1 MSDAGPVRRPRRS
14 QEQRFQP
21 FPRAG
26 LLVHLQDVLVG
37 EVRRPD
43 FRPPPDEESS
53 EEEEPVWT
61 DDEEED
67 EGEEGGARRG
77 DGEGDDDVD
86 VDDEEEESEGGAW
99 SDGELYVA
107 ADGDAWDAEE
117 EEDGDED
124 EDDDYDDDD
133 DGYDGRGAAA
143 SRAAVGPPADV
154 DYLSRALRGMET
166 ASGPDE
172 REAFTRY
179 AGTLYRRQFQPG
191 RPGYRPPRPRDPPPP
206 PPPRA
211 RPPLTTATT
220 AAPAVG
226 TAAPCGGD
234 DSAPRLERDPDAA
247 YASWTRDMPDGT
259 FLAMPSWVALRREP
273 RGPPGRPVGPP
284 DILRRAPRA
293 LTFTPQ
299 AASAALVSRDQDAW
313 EALVPLH
320 HLQMH
325 SWGGSA
331 PPSRGGVYATPAP
344 ETRGVWRRALRQAI
358 ALHHAMFLAP
368 LQSSTVGA
376 PALAGEALAFALD
389 AAARAAVN
397 HDAAA
402 RELPE
407 RAARALR
414 AVGRR
419 APAASGPRPGLF
431 RAFCGSLAYWPEL
444 RVLSG
449 HPEDVRFAAFHLAVA
464 EVYLLARAHGQN
476 PGFTAE
482 ERELLAPMFTL
493 TVLAVHHA
501 LRWLTTAV
509 ARAVSDIPDDEAF
522 RAVRS
527 RVPASLVPLGSIALS
542 DAEYAV
548 LNATEV
554 AAARDA
560 TGLGQAV
567 SLGYAAA
574 RSALTGLMRAHA
586 GGSDALVAFA
596 LVLQRLA
603 GHANLLLN
611 CLLGAAVHGGRPVRV
626 YEAALDDYAELMDA
640 LDPLVRACPLAEFW
654 EQRDAVMRQ
663 LRLTPAPGPP
673 TGGKRLVIAPALPSE
688 DLDGL
693 VPPTAVRPAHLGP
706 DVDLA
711 EYAARH
717 PELVGVPE
725 PRAHLSARRPPR
737 GR

>member
-61 DDEEED
+61 DDDEE
-67 EGEEGGARRG
+67 EEGGAEEERMSGGRRG
-77 DGEGDDDVD
+77 GEEGDDDGD
-86 VDDEEEESEGGAW
+86 EEEEEEESEGGAW

-107 ADGDAWDAEE
+107 AEGDAWDAEE
-117 EEDGDED
+117 DEEDEEED
-124 EDDDYDDDD
+124 EEDDYDDGD
-133 DGYDGRGAAA
+133 DGHDGRGAA
-143 SRAAVGPPADV
+143 VPADV

-166 ASGPDE
+166 APGPDE

-211 RPPLTTATT
+211 RPPTTAT
-220 AAPAVG
+220 AAAAHCGPAR
-226 TAAPCGGD
+226 AADGD

-247 YASWTRDMPDGT
+247 YASWTRDMPNGT

-419 APAASGPRPGLF
+419 APAASGPRAGLF

-493 TVLAVHHA
+493 TVLAMHHA

-611 CLLGAAVHGGRPVRV
+611 CLLGAAVHGGRTVRV

-663 LRLTPAPGPP
+663 LRLTAAPGPP
-673 TGGKRLVIAPALPSE
+673 VGGKRLVIAPALPSE